1 MRKLRCTKISME
13 DPDDPTNCR
22 YIFELEEG
30 PEHGM
35 RGVEILSLKEDE
47 AQEVFKFLSEKL
59 PKVDGVSF

>member
-13 DPDDPTNCR
+13 DPDDPTDCR
-22 YIFELEEG
+22 YILEIEEG
-30 PEHGM
+30 SECGL

-59 PKVDGVSF
+59 PKVEEVPF